1 MNNFYLTLLSDSSLS
16 TFSKNTQ
23 CDFKVK
29 LDHSIQIEKD
39 NWEVGLVEV
48 ITPTEVNNITKENN
62 YVILRFTDRKMCED
76 IDNCTKYDSYVDR
89 KIYIQNG
96 YYASPRHLVEE
107 IQKSIN
113 FRYGLTLKNSNATIS
128 ITYGEN
134 SARVKLDVQDPT
146 KVQIIFP
153 KAIAEIL
160 GVDRNYFDKPLGNEK
175 YIFRYGVDLNTKIH
189 QLYIYSDLASYTF
202 IGDVTAP
209 ILRVLP
215 FESKRENNHLHQEFV
230 NVHYVPVAKSFIN
243 QVHISIKG
251 DTGENVPFISGKTLV
266 KLHFRQ
272 KE

>member
-1 MNNFYLTLLSDSSLS
+1 M
-16 TFSKNTQ
+16 K
-23 CDFKVK
+23 K
-29 LDHSIQIEKD
+29 LK
-39 NWEVGLVEV
+39 
-48 ITPTEVNNITKENN
+48 
-62 YVILRFTDRKMCED
+62 
-76 IDNCTKYDSYVDR
+76 
-89 KIYIQNG
+89 
-96 YYASPRHLVEE
+96 
-107 IQKSIN
+107 KSIN

-134 SARVKLDVQDPT
+134 RVRVKLDVQDPT
-146 KVQIIFP
+146 KVKIIFP

-175 YIFRYGVDLNTKIH
+175 NIFKYGVDLNTKIH

-209 ILRVLP
+209 ILTVLP

-230 NVHYVPVAKSFIN
+230 NVHYVPVAKSFID

-266 KLHFRQ
+266 KLHFQQ

>member
-16 TFSKNTQ
+16 TFSKNSK

-29 LDHSIQIEKD
+29 LDHSVQIEKD

-62 YVILRFTDRKMCED
+62 YAILRFSDRKMCEE
-76 IDNCTKYDSYVDR
+76 IDNCTNNGF
-89 KIYIQNG
+89 YID
-96 YYASPRHLVEE
+96 
-107 IQKSIN
+107 QKLYKKFKKTIN
-113 FRYGLTLKNSNATIS
+113 FQYGLTLKNSNAIITIS
-128 ITYGEN
+128 YGEN

-146 KVQIIFP
+146 KVKIIFP

-160 GVDRNYFDKPLGNEK
+160 GVDRNYFDKPVANEK

-230 NVHYVPVAKSFIN
+230 NVHYVPVAKSFID